1 MSGARYPSLQDRVV
15 LVTGGASG
23 IGADMVRAFH
33 GQGARVGFIDI
44 QNDAGTALAEELPG
58 SVFAACDVTD
68 VAALQ
73 TTLDDMGKRLG
84 PITVLVNNA
93 ANDKREAISDVS
105 PADWDLSQAI
115 NLRPHFFAAQALRDG
130 MAAAGGGS
138 IINLSSIAWR
148 LGHGEMTPYVSAKAE
163 IIGLT
168 RALAQALGDD
178 NIRVNSIEPGAVMT
192 ERQRALWY
200 PSEAEVDRM
209 VQRQTLKSPLSGRD
223 IAAMALFLASDE
235 SRMITAQSFIVDAG
249 LS

>member
-93 ANDKREAISDVS
+93 ANDTRHDIEEIEAERWRAIVDV
-105 PADWDLSQAI
+105 
-115 NLRPHFFAAQALRDG
+115 NLRHQFVAAR
-130 MAAAGGGS
+130 AAA
-138 IINLSSIAWR
+138 R
-148 LGHGEMTPYVSAKAE
+148 PH
-163 IIGLT
+163 
-168 RALAQALGDD
+168 R
-178 NIRVNSIEPGAVMT
+178 
-192 ERQRALWY
+192 
-200 PSEAEVDRM
+200 
-209 VQRQTLKSPLSGRD
+209 PLS
-223 IAAMALFLASDE
+223 A
-235 SRMITAQSFIVDAG
+235 
-249 LS
+249 